1 MTLSLSNL
9 KAPKVRKKKRVGRGD
24 GSGRGTYS
32 GRGLKGQRSRSGGK
46 RNLKRRGL
54 KQSLQQIPKSR
65 GFKSFRPVYNTVN
78 IVQLSDVFEAGSVVS
93 PARMLAAGLVK
104 SKNRI
109 KVLGHGVLKN
119 KMTIQAHRFSKS
131 AERAIKKAG
140 GNIQVIIIKINAP
153 KSKELRNK
161 LRNKQTHARET

>member
-1 MTLSLSNL
+1 MTLNLSNL
-9 KAPKVRKKKRVGRGD
+9 KSHKGRKRKRVGRGD
-24 GSGRGTYS
+24 GSGRGTYA

-78 IVQLSDVFEAGSVVS
+78 IIQLSDVFESGAVVS

-104 SKNRI
+104 SKKRI
-109 KVLGHGVLKN
+109 KVLGHGVLKK
-119 KMTIQAHRFSKS
+119 KMTIQAHRFSKF
-131 AERAIKKAG
+131 AEHAIKKAG
-140 GNIQVIIIKINAP
+140 GNIQVIIIKVNAP
-153 KSKELRNK
+153 KPKELRRK
-161 LRNKQTHARET
+161 K